1 MKRPSRVLR
10 IVASLGMLIS
20 MLAAFGPT
28 GAIAATDPGFE
39 PGVAPSNLL
48 FDIDGA
54 QEVYF
59 PWVYNDDNFGLGD
72 ANGTVSIQNLT
83 HADGYVFFYVGN
95 GDGYDYTT
103 YAYLAA
109 GASKSFSAD
118 AIGVPSPGAPVVAAL
133 YAGTITG
140 SQQGSAIVCEWEYGV
155 DIDGDGDASDCVP
168 VETRENVTYLLPL
181 WAGGVVKSAVAGASL
196 PYTTSADTA
205 VSGYNGL
212 SGAEVGQFDQHY
224 LPLVQTNGGPGGPW
238 DTRVTVANLRGD
250 ANAAVTLRFF
260 PNDGDG
266 SGSLQTGWQE
276 NVLVN
281 AGDVYQT
288 TLSDLVPEGWTGS
301 LHIYSDTAV
310 GVIADRYK
318 VGTDMWLTNTGSNAN
333 FEWGNSLEGIFSGQY
348 ILFAPMVYMD
358 YNGWNTGF
366 SVANLV
372 PTDNNVNIQ
381 YVHNGN
387 AIQVLTQ
394 RIAAHGM
401 VTAYRPSSPSQ
412 DQNQQ
417 NPMYDQIAGA
427 LILSDYPVAAAV
439 DAVKYFGND
448 NNVGQAMS
456 YNATANLSVAQSM
469 PLVQKG
475 NPSTGMGATSGL
487 TLLNPLPLPN
497 SMTVSWLNQSGFNA
511 ANFGTSTLVVPAQ
524 SIGVAYTMTQHNL
537 PNGYYGSAVVHAN
550 LPFAMTSG
558 NVDYQVDGD
567 GSVIW
572 NGYNPCGQFRAFG
585 SDCVFGWPEED
596 ASGSLTKTVL
606 DENGDPVVGAEVEVT
621 GEDVNGDDFLSIGV
635 TDVDGSI
642 TFAVVPGVYAIE
654 ITAPPADAVFGDGS
668 DLSDSDV
675 IVAEDAEVTVVNNVV
690 LLEFGSLT
698 KVVEDG
704 DGNPISGVSISVTGE
719 DEIGGTY
726 EQTGTTNADGEVI
739 FEDLIPGTYDIE
751 VTAPPAGAIF
761 GEGSDL
767 SDEDVV
773 VDDGEDITVT
783 NVVDLVPLEATIVK
797 TVVVDIEGVLTPV
810 VGLTVAIFPGDS
822 CPLID
827 VAADLS
833 LAIGQGVTTADGTV
847 EITVPVEA
855 EGSTVCLT
863 VVDLAGIAVS
873 VDTDMALEAGAVVE
887 LQNEISL
894 DVELPGTILKTVTDP
909 LEAVLGGVQVYAF
922 AGILCPAV
930 GDTVD
935 ASLAVTSGIT
945 NILGQVTLALP
956 AGDGYCLVVT
966 DENGVV
972 VSIDTDL
979 DVSFGSPLALT
990 NVIDVDLGAALG
1002 VLDIHLISNL
1012 LSPLV
1017 DLYIFEGS
1025 TCAGTLDPAN
1035 ADHVLLDVDASVS
1048 QTIVAGD
1055 FCIGVDLLGDGTID
1069 LSASG
1074 NLAAGDPAES
1084 GLLSS
1089 DVVLNLLLG
1098 IIDINLDI

>member
-1 MKRPSRVLR
+1 ML
-10 IVASLGMLIS
+10 AGMLTV
-20 MLAAFGPT
+20 LGPT
-28 GAIAATDPGFE
+28 AAIAATDPGFE

-48 FDIDGA
+48 FNIDGA
-54 QEVYF
+54 QEIYF

-83 HADGYVFFYVGN
+83 HADGYVFFYIGN
-95 GDGYDYTT
+95 GDGYDYST

-118 AIGVPSPGAPVVAAL
+118 DIGVPAPGAPVVAAL

-155 DIDGDGDASDCVP
+155 DIDGDGDAEDCVP

-196 PYTTSADTA
+196 PYTTASDTA

-212 SGAEVGQFDQHY
+212 SGAEVGQFDEHY
-224 LPLVQTNGGPGGPW
+224 LAIVQTNGGPGGPW

-333 FEWGNSLEGIFSGQY
+333 YEWDNSLEGIFSGQY
-348 ILFAPMVYMD
+348 VLFAPMVYMD

-381 YVHNGN
+381 YLHNGN
-387 AIQVLTQ
+387 AIQVLSQ

-401 VTAYRPSSPSQ
+401 ITAYRPSSPAQ

-417 NPMYDQIAGA
+417 NAMYDQIAGA

-456 YNATANLSVAQSM
+456 YNATASMSTAQAM

-475 NPSTGMGATSGL
+475 NPATGMGATSGL
-487 TLLNPLPLPN
+487 TMLNPLPLPN
-497 SMTVSWLNQSGFNA
+497 AMTVTWVNQSGFNA

-524 SIGVAYTMTQHNL
+524 SIGIAYTMTQHNL

-550 LPFAMTSG
+550 LPFVMTSG

-572 NGYNPCGQFRAFG
+572 NGYNPCGQFRSFG
-585 SDCVFGWPEED
+585 VDCVFSWPEEGVS
-596 ASGSLTKTVL
+596 ASLTKVVL
-606 DENGDPVVGAEVEVT
+606 DENGDPVVGATVEVS
-621 GEDVNGDDFLSIGV
+621 GEDVNGDDYLSTGE
-635 TDVDGSI
+635 TNVDGEAI
-642 TFAVVPGVYAIE
+642 FEVVPGIYNVE
-654 ITAPPADAVFGDGS
+654 ITAPPADSVFGNDS

-675 IVAEDAEVTVVNNVV
+675 IVAEDADVTVVNNVV

-698 KVVEDG
+698 KVIEDG
-704 DGNPISGVSISVTGE
+704 DGNPIPGASVSVTGE
-719 DEIGGTY
+719 DENGGSY
-726 EQTGTTNADGEVI
+726 EQTGTTNEDGEAA
-739 FEDLIPGTYDIE
+739 FEDLIPGTYNIE

-767 SDEDVV
+767 ADEDVV
-773 VDDGEDITVT
+773 VDDGEDISVT
-783 NVVDLVPLEATIVK
+783 NVVDLVPLEATIIK
-797 TVVVDIEGVLTPV
+797 TVVVDVEAVLVPV

-822 CPLID
+822 CPTID
-827 VAADLS
+827 VAANLS

-847 EITVPVEA
+847 ELTVPVDA

-873 VDTDMALEAGAVVE
+873 IDTGVVLEAGAVIE
-887 LQNEISL
+887 IQNELSL
-894 DVELPGTILKTVTDP
+894 DVDLPGTILKTVTDP
-909 LEAVLGGVQVYAF
+909 LDAVLGGVQVYVF
-922 AGILCPAV
+922 PGILCPAE
-930 GDTVD
+930 GDVVD
-935 ASLAVTSGIT
+935 VSLAVASGVT
-945 NILGQVTLALP
+945 NILGQVTLAMP
-956 AGDGYCLVVT
+956 EGDGYCLVVT
-966 DENGVV
+966 NADGEV
-972 VSIDTDL
+972 VSLDTDL
-979 DVSFGSPLALT
+979 SVSFLSPLALT

-1002 VLDIHLISNL
+1002 VLDIHLISGL
-1012 LSPLV
+1012 VGSLV
-1017 DLYIFEGS
+1017 DIYVYEGGA
-1025 TCAGTLDPAN
+1025 CPAVLN
-1035 ADHVLLDVDASVS
+1035 PADADYALLDVDASVS
-1048 QTIVAGD
+1048 LSILAGE
-1055 FCIGVDLLGDGTID
+1055 FCVGVDLLGDGTID

-1074 NLAAGDPAES
+1074 TLAAGDPAES
-1084 GLLSS
+1084 GLLNA